1 MNRIHET
8 SCPHITHIL
17 VKTNEDGRID
27 LVVFFLKMLHCNT
40 YTKFY
45 KIFTR
50 VDQNYEFILVSLK
63 EKNFFNSCRK

>member
-1 MNRIHET
+1 MNRIHKT
-8 SCPHITHIL
+8 SCPPIIHIL

-27 LVVFFLKMLHCNT
+27 LSAFFLKILRCNT

-63 EKNFFNSCRK
+63 EIFFIKFL